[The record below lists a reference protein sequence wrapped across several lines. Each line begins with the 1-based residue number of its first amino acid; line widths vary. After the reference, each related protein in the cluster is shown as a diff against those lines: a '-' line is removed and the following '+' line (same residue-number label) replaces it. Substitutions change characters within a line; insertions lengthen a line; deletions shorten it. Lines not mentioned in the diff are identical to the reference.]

1 MQRFKAGLAARA
13 ARYGRGLGL
22 LLLGLLL
29 KSCEVP
35 DVQPFTKATIAMG
48 TAIEESLRRVVAD
61 LNRVQL
67 PAAETQNRIQL
78 DTARQQLTRKA
89 HKFAEVAHAFDAY
102 AHALDAVA
110 AAGQK
115 RGAAINQVFA
125 ATQAIATKSAEF
137 LSAALP
143 VAAPIN
149 ATAQPILKALGK
161 VATDLNAAKTIHS
174 LGKLASP
181 AQDSAI
187 QLSAQLLRLGMR
199 HFYAIDSTAY
209 QLSYANLPDG
219 YRQAQYWYQFTLQRQ
234 DSLVSL
240 LAALTQADNLV
251 RAGKYASLENPI
263 DHDGPLDHI
272 RQWDYDPQRTVATA
286 YAAWQRRRSPAQQ
299 RLAKAALLDA
309 LRRRELYYRPLTE
322 LPQAQLAAAQA
333 RCGGPAR
340 DAALLSK
347 STQLLDT
354 WASSHHELRLLL
366 AKASQVSRQDLVSYA
381 QTVQTLAEE
390 LRAAKK

>member
-1 MQRFKAGLAARA
+1 MRRSDAGPTSAAV
-13 ARYGRGLGL
+13 RYGRGLGL

-35 DVQPFTKATIAMG
+35 DVQPFTKATTAMG
-48 TAIEESLRRVVAD
+48 AAIDESLHRVVAD

-67 PAAETQNRIQL
+67 PAAESQNRTRL

-89 HKFAEVAHAFDAY
+89 RKFAEVAHAFDAY
-102 AHALDAVA
+102 AKALDAVA

-115 RGAAINQVFA
+115 RSAALNEAFA
-125 ATQAIATKSAEF
+125 ATQSIIQKSAEF
-137 LSAALP
+137 LGTALP

-181 AQDSAI
+181 TQDSAI
-187 QLSAQLLRLGMR
+187 QLSAQLLRLGVR
-199 HFYAIDSTAY
+199 HFYAIDSMAY
-209 QLSYANLPDG
+209 QLAYANLPDG
-219 YRQAQYWYQFTLQRQ
+219 YRNVQYWYQFTLQRQ
-234 DSLVSL
+234 DSIVGL

-251 RAGKYASLENPI
+251 RAGKYAALENPT

-286 YAAWQRRRSPAQQ
+286 YAAWRRRNAPTQQ

-309 LRRRELYYRPLTE
+309 LRRRELYYRPLAE

-333 RCGGPAR
+333 RYGGPTR
-340 DAALLSK
+340 DATLLSQ

-366 AKASQVSRQDLVSYA
+366 AKSGQVSRQDLVRYA
-381 QTVQTLAEE
+381 QAVQTLAEE
-390 LRAAKK
+390 LKAAKK